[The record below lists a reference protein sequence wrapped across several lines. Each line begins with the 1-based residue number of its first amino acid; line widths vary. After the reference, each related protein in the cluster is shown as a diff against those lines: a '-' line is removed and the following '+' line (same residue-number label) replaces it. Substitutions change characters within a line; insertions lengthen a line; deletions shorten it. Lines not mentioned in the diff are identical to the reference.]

1 MQDMKIV
8 LGSILP
14 YILEA
19 PSIAMASIVLIIT
32 FCAELLST
40 ESNYFLQVKR
50 FFYFESNLNS
60 ILPHIRVDVVIYAS
74 YTTSNKSSAIK
85 YLLYFHMKFGST
97 FVVFGMKKDWMWISK
112 KLIKL

>member
-1 MQDMKIV
+1 MKHAIVPICIKLSYTEMQDMKIV

-60 ILPHIRVDVVIYAS
+60 ILPHIRV
-74 YTTSNKSSAIK
+74 
-85 YLLYFHMKFGST
+85 M
-97 FVVFGMKKDWMWISK
+97 
-112 KLIKL
+112 